1 MLAYP
6 FVKQITI
13 IFIVIGG
20 GFLDIRW
27 ANCLKG
33 KPLRRTHKYYLDI
46 HFLTF
51 WG

>member
-20 GFLDIRW
+20 GFFGYKVGELFKRKTIEK
-27 ANCLKG
+27 N
-33 KPLRRTHKYYLDI
+33 P
-46 HFLTF
+46 
-51 WG
+51 